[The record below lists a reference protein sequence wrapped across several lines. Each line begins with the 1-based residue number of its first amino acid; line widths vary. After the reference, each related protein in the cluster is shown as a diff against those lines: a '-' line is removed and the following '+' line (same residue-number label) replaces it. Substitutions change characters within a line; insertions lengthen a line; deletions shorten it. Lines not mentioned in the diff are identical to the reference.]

1 MVLRLSLLLSSLLVT
16 AQNNAQELSFSDNP
30 IYYFDGSKAVDVE
43 LAPRFSKSLYPFAD
57 ETFEDSLIDKARQ
70 QEITP
75 ANSKETILSLRTRLY
90 FSNNA
95 PIHSDDKVAK
105 LLVARQQ
112 EFKVARRNSL

>member
-1 MVLRLSLLLSSLLVT
+1 MVLRLSLVLSLVT

-43 LAPRFSKSLYPFAD
+43 LAPRFAKSLYPFGD
-57 ETFEDSLIDKARQ
+57 DTFEDSLFDNERQ
-70 QEITP
+70 HEITP
-75 ANSKETILSLRTRLY
+75 ANSKENIISLRTRLY